1 MSSSA
6 APPISL
12 EATACFLCGTR
23 DADPIAVGED
33 FEYRS
38 CPEQFVAMRCRRCT
52 HVYLDP
58 RPTAAAMAQIYPDS
72 YHAFEFSGE
81 QFGLV
86 HSVRSRLEAR
96 RLLKA
101 AAGLP
106 ANARVLDVGCG
117 DGFHLDLLRQHGPK
131 GWTLL
136 GADLD
141 ERAIAAGRAR
151 GLDVRLGTVQDLD
164 EPDGSIDMALCIQ
177 TIEHVLDPADVLA
190 SIGRLLRPGGR
201 LLVVTDDSRAP
212 DARLFRRRYWG
223 GYHFPRHLNLFNAR
237 TLTMAGER
245 AGLRVRSMG
254 TMVSPVN
261 WTYSVRN
268 GLDDSG
274 APRWLVNRFSLS
286 SAPALGVFT
295 VVDGALN
302 LFGKGALLRAVFERP
317 EVTP

>member
-1 MSSSA
+1 MSSTV
-6 APPISL
+6 APPIDL
-12 EATACFLCGTR
+12 ESTCCFLCGTR

-38 CPEQFVAMRCRRCT
+38 CQEQFVAMRCRRCT

-58 RPTAAAMAQIYPDS
+58 RPTAGAMEQIYPDT

-96 RLLKA
+96 RLLTVA
-101 AAGLP
+101 EGLP
-106 ANARVLDVGCG
+106 AEAVVLDVGCG
-117 DGFHLDLLRQHGPK
+117 DGFHLDLLRRHGPA
-131 GWTLL
+131 GWRLR
-136 GADLD
+136 GVDLD
-141 ERAIAAGRAR
+141 ERAVAAGRAR
-151 GLDVRLGTVQDLD
+151 GLDISLGTVQDLD
-164 EPDGSIDMALCIQ
+164 QPDGSVDLVILIQ
-177 TIEHVLDPADVLA
+177 TIEHVLDPAAVLGA
-190 SIGRLLRPGGR
+190 IARLLAPGGR
-201 LLVVTDDSRAP
+201 LLVVTDDSMAP

-237 TLTMAGER
+237 TLTMAAQR
-245 AGLRVRSMG
+245 AGLKVRSMG

-268 GLDDSG
+268 ALDDAG

-295 VVDGALN
+295 VVDGVLN
-302 LFGKGALLRAVFERP
+302 LAGRGALLRAVFER
-317 EVTP
+317 EVSR